1 MKLRAAR
8 VAAALLAPA
17 AAAPL
22 GAAGA
27 QGFGLNEIGTCAVA
41 KAGANTSAPCA
52 DASSLYWNPGAVG
65 SVPTGTTVYA
75 SGSAIA
81 ISGRFRQDNTG
92 RAFESTTPV
101 GAPPFLGFTVH
112 TVPRLVLGVAGYVP
126 YGLTSQWNDDFPGR
140 FSAQKV
146 ALQTFYL
153 QPTAAYE
160 LIPGRLSVG
169 AGAVAAYSRLQL
181 RQSLDFSQQFAAEPS
196 AANPA
201 GVTFRQLGFATGT
214 EFGRARVQGSG
225 TGVGYNLGAQAKLT
239 DRVAVG
245 ARYLSKVRIRYDDAR
260 ATFTVSPRAGD
271 VVFRSG
277 PVTQPGGP
285 GDPFLNTVN
294 PGRVAVGLP
303 ALGAGSTL
311 ADLVLPN
318 FVPGAPLGP
327 GQTASTEITH
337 PAQIQGGVSYTS
349 PRNTLSVEY
358 ANIRYTSFDRLPI
371 TFTRADGVRNAPL
384 SRTLLEEYGN
394 SNSVRVGGEHR
405 TRGGV
410 AGRLGFSYIR
420 TPAPDQTV
428 TPLLPDMDR
437 YNFSA
442 GVGVPLRGG
451 RYVLDAGFLRVE
463 TEGRRGRTAER
474 TTETAAQTVSAL
486 NNGFYELTANVFS
499 VGLKARF

>member
-17 AAAPL
+17 VAAPL

-52 DASSLYWNPGAVG
+52 DASSLYWNPGAVS
-65 SVPTGTTVYA
+65 SVPTGTSVYVG
-75 SGSAIA
+75 GSLIDVQ
-81 ISGRFRQDNTG
+81 GQFRQDVSG
-92 RAFESTTPV
+92 RRYQGTPPV
-101 GAPPFLGFTVH
+101 GAPPVLGFTVR
-112 TVPRLVLGVAGYVP
+112 TVPRLVLGLVGYVP
-126 YGLTSQWNDDFPGR
+126 YGLTSQWGDDFPGR
-140 FSAQKV
+140 FSAQKA

-160 LIPGRLSVG
+160 LIPGRLSIG
-169 AGAVAAYSRLQL
+169 AGAVAAYSRLEL
-181 RQSLDFSQQFAAEPS
+181 RQALDFSTQFAVAPS
-196 AANPA
+196 TANPA
-201 GVTFRQLGFATGT
+201 GVTFQQLGFAPGT
-214 EFGRARVQGSG
+214 EFGRARVHGDG
-225 TGVGYNLGAQAKLT
+225 TGVGYNVGAQAKLT
-239 DRVAVG
+239 SRISLG
-245 ARYLSKVRIRYDDAR
+245 ARYLSEVRIRYQNADAE
-260 ATFTVSPRAGD
+260 FNLSPRAGD
-271 VVFRSG
+271 VVFRG
-277 PVTQPGGP
+277 N
-285 GDPFLNTVN
+285 DPFLATVN
-294 PGRVAVGLP
+294 PGRTAVGLP
-303 ALGAGSTL
+303 ALTAGSTL

-318 FVPGAPLGP
+318 FFQGGRLGP

-337 PAQIQGGVSYTS
+337 PAQLQGGVSYTGA
-349 PRNTLSVEY
+349 RNSLSVEY
-358 ANIRYTSFDRLPI
+358 ANIMYSSFDRLPI
-371 TFTRADGVRNAPL
+371 TFTNAEGL
-384 SRTLLEEYGN
+384 TNAAISRTLLEEYKDSHG
-394 SNSVRVGGEHR
+394 VRVGGEHR

-420 TPAPDQTV
+420 TPAPEQTV

-474 TTETAAQTVSAL
+474 LETQTAAQATAL

>member
-1 MKLRAAR
+1 MQTRAAR
-8 VAAALLAPA
+8 VAAALIAPA
-17 AAAPL
+17 ALAAPL
-22 GAAGA
+22 GGAGA
-27 QGFGLNEIGTCAVA
+27 QGFGLNEIGTCAIA

-52 DASSLYWNPGAVG
+52 DATSLYWNPGAVATVPQGTSVYVGG
-65 SVPTGTTVYA
+65 SL
-75 SGSAIA
+75 ID

-92 RAFESTTPV
+92 RTFDGTPPTGV
-101 GAPPFLGFTVH
+101 PPFVGFTVR
-112 TVPRLVLGVAGYVP
+112 TVPRLVLGLVGYVP

-140 FSAQKV
+140 FAAQKA

-160 LIPGRLSVG
+160 LVPGRLSVG
-169 AGAVAAYSRLQL
+169 AGAVAAYSRLEL
-181 RQSLDFSQQFAAEPS
+181 RQALDFSTQFAVAPN

-201 GVTFRQLGFATGT
+201 GVTFGQLGFASGT
-214 EFGRARVQGSG
+214 EFGRARVRGSG
-225 TGVGYNLGAQAKLT
+225 TGVGYNLGAHARLT
-239 DRVAVG
+239 NRISLG
-245 ARYLSKVRIRYDDAR
+245 ARYLSEVRIRYDEAD
-260 ATFTVSPRAGD
+260 ATFTVSPRTGD
-271 VVFRSG
+271 VVFRG
-277 PVTQPGGP
+277 N
-285 GDPFLNTVN
+285 DPLLAQLN

-318 FVPGAPLGP
+318 FFPGRPLGP
-327 GQTASTEITH
+327 GQTASARVDH
-337 PAQIQGGVSYTS
+337 PAQLQAGASYTGA
-349 PRNTLSVEY
+349 RNTLSVEY
-358 ANIRYTSFDRLPI
+358 ANIMYSTFDQLPV
-371 TFTRADGVRNAPL
+371 TFTTAEGTPNAAL
-384 SRTLLEEYGN
+384 TRTVPEDYRDSHG
-394 SNSVRVGGEHR
+394 VRVGGEHR

-420 TPAPDQTV
+420 TPAPDQSV

-474 TTETAAQTVSAL
+474 TTQTAAQTVSTL